1 MNRAGGMALFWTKE
15 TQIVEVNTT
24 AFTIEAKLED
34 NGSQA
39 TWWFIGVYASCDQ
52 RIRKEQWRVLTDRSR
67 LWVSR
72 FLITGFDGHPW
83 TWSNHWDN
91 EGEVRQRL
99 DRCLGSVEWFQEF
112 ERAKCQHID
121 TLASDHSILLLD
133 TNPGMGRKKKRF
145 YFDKRWLHKEGIQK
159 VVEQAWNKE
168 EHGIELLKWRNE
180 VQSNSR
186 SKINDL
192 KQELD
197 RVRNSGLDKRNGEL
211 KEIKKQLAEAYKEE
225 EIFWSQKARISWLR
239 EGDKNTKYFH
249 SYVKG
254 RRVSNNLSKIQRE
267 DGSWT
272 NNEDEVVTEI
282 ADYFKKLF
290 TSGGRDEMTE
300 ILSGIPHSITQEMNA
315 NLIKEV
321 LEDEIHEAL
330 FSMNPEKAPGHDGMT
345 PMFFQKF

>member
-1 MNRAGGMALFWTKE
+1 M
-15 TQIVEVNTT
+15 
-24 AFTIEAKLED
+24 
-34 NGSQA
+34 
-39 TWWFIGVYASCDQ
+39 
-52 RIRKEQWRVLTDRSR
+52 
-67 LWVSR
+67 
-72 FLITGFDGHPW
+72 
-83 TWSNHWDN
+83 
-91 EGEVRQRL
+91 
-99 DRCLGSVEWFQEF
+99 EWFQEF
-112 ERAKCQHID
+112 ERARCQHID

-133 TNPGMGRKKKRF
+133 TNPGIGRKKKRF
-145 YFDKRWLHKEGIQK
+145 YFDKRWLHKEGIQE

-168 EHGIELLKWRNE
+168 EHGSKMFKVTRKIRNCRIELLKWRNK

-197 RVRNSGLDKRNGEL
+197 RVRNSDSDKRNGEVREL
-211 KEIKKQLAEAYKEE
+211 KKQLAEAYKEE

-272 NNEDEVVTEI
+272 NNEDELVTEI
-282 ADYFKKLF
+282 AVYFKELF
-290 TSGGRDEMTE
+290 TSGGRGEMTE
-300 ILSGIPHSITQEMNA
+300 ILSGIPHSITQEMND

-321 LEDEIHEAL
+321 SEKEIHEAL

-345 PMFFQKF
+345 PMFFRISGASLRMISYQQSKLFFTQVSCLSL